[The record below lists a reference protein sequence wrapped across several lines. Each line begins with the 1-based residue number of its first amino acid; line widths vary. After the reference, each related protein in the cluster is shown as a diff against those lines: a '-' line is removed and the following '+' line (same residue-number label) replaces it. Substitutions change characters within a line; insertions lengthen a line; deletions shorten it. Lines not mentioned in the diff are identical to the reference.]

1 MEMQFEEL
9 EIIATNI
16 TVNNAPIHANNGI
29 YAKYIPNIIAIITI
43 KPEPAEIPS
52 KKGPAKP
59 FLNKDCNKPPDA
71 PKADPT
77 SIAATVLGNRTC
89 HNIRPFISLP
99 LPKS

>member
-29 YAKYIPNIIAIITI
+29 YAKYIPNTIAIITI

>member
-1 MEMQFEEL
+1 MEMPFEEL

-29 YAKYIPNIIAIITI
+29 YAKYIPNTIAIITI

-77 SIAATVLGNRTC
+77 SIAATVLGNRNC
-89 HNIRPFISLP
+89 HIIRPFISLP